1 MPDSQSNVISVSA
14 EAKIGLPKY
23 SNVTATAT
31 ASVVV
36 EENIDAEQR
45 KAVYADLW
53 REVNEQLQIQIHQ
66 MVEQYTPLVA

>member
-31 ASVVV
+31 ASVVIDG
-36 EENIDAEQR
+36 NFDAEHR

-53 REVNEQLQIQIHQ
+53 AEVNAQLQAQIHQ
-66 MVEQYTPLVA
+66 MVSQYTPLVA